1 MNGDAVQS
9 PLSYFSWK
17 EMVAPA
23 VFEAIQKAYYL
34 KYHYFWLLP
43 LKAHTAVFSLEP
55 YPLSRAKKW

>member
-23 VFEAIQKAYYL
+23 VFEAIQKAYY
-34 KYHYFWLLP
+34 FWLLP